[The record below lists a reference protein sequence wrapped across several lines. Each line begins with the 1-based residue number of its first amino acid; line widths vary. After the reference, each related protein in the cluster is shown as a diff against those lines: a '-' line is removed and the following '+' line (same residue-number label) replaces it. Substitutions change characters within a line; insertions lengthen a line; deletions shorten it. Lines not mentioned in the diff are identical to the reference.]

1 MIGQL
6 NRILELEKLKSSQLV
21 KKSNKVVAFTSGKGG
36 TGKSFLSLNIAFS
49 LAKVGKKI
57 LLIDFD
63 PNLSNLNIMMN
74 KRAEKNISSFILQK
88 ELLADLIT
96 QYNQNLHIIF
106 GESGKV
112 DFPAISQGIINN
124 LILQIQSL
132 EQQYDYVFI
141 DTGSGAGDEL
151 LHLLSLCDTKIIVAT
166 PEPTAVMDAY
176 VIVKL
181 LKSRNSAQKI
191 GVIINRAA
199 TSSEAINAYGNLSKA
214 INHFLK
220 VDISY
225 CGTINFD
232 AAISKS
238 IIAQELFLERFSKGE
253 TVEAI
258 TRCAKEI
265 TKFSQVVNIDQNTK
279 NLR

>member
-6 NRILELEKLKSSQLV
+6 SRILELEKLKSAQLV
-21 KKSNKVVAFTSGKGG
+21 KKANKVIAFTSGKGG
-36 TGKSFLSLNIAFS
+36 TGKSFLSLNIAFALS
-49 LAKVGKKI
+49 KVQKKI

-63 PNLSNLNIMMN
+63 PNLSNINIMMN
-74 KRAEKNISSFILQK
+74 KRVERNISSFILQK

-96 QYNQNLHIIF
+96 EYNANLHIIF

-112 DFPAISQGIINN
+112 DFPEISHGIIDS
-124 LILQIQSL
+124 LMIQIQSL
-132 EQQYDYVFI
+132 EHKYDYIFI
-141 DTGSGAGDEL
+141 DTGSGASDEL
-151 LHLLSLCDTKIIVAT
+151 LHLLSLSESKIIVAT

-181 LKSRNSAQKI
+181 LKSRNSTGKI
-191 GVIINRAA
+191 GVIINRATTA
-199 TSSEAINAYGNLSKA
+199 QEAVNAYGNLNKA
-214 INHFLK
+214 VKHFLK

-232 AAISKS
+232 SGVSKS

-253 TVEAI
+253 TVDAI
-258 TRCAKEI
+258 NRCAKEI
-265 TKFSQVVNIDQNTK
+265 TKFSQVVNIDQSIK
-279 NLR
+279 SPR